1 MRSVRLLLFVSMV
14 GLLLAAC
21 GGVPQAAQPT
31 AVPEP
36 AMLSGEITVFAA
48 ASLTD
53 AFEAIGEAF
62 RSANPDVVVN
72 FNFANSAQLATQI
85 NEGAPVD
92 VFASANP
99 AQMQV
104 AIEGGRIAD
113 DAHQLFVR
121 NKLVVI
127 TPSDNP
133 ANVTNLEAL
142 ARPGLRLILAD
153 PVTPI
158 GQNSQEFLEKASAQP
173 EFGAD
178 FRDQVLANVVSY
190 EDTVRLVL
198 TKIGLG
204 EGDAAVVFTTD
215 AVAEAE
221 NVQQIAIPD
230 DLNVIADYLIAP
242 VADSPNLALAEAFVA
257 FIRSAEGQA
266 ILAGNGFIS
275 VE

>member
-1 MRSVRLLLFVSMV
+1 MAHEPPLCRFSV
-14 GLLLAAC
+14 
-21 GGVPQAAQPT
+21 P
-31 AVPEP
+31 
-36 AMLSGEITVFAA
+36 
-48 ASLTD
+48 
-53 AFEAIGEAF
+53 
-62 RSANPDVVVN
+62 
-72 FNFANSAQLATQI
+72 
-85 NEGAPVD
+85 
-92 VFASANP
+92 
-99 AQMQV
+99 
-104 AIEGGRIAD
+104 
-113 DAHQLFVR
+113 LFVR

-198 TKIGLG
+198 TKIVLG